1 MQKDLSMFIDH
12 TDQHTRRMPW
22 RRRLAAMTLSLA
34 MALTAVLPD
43 KAAMAHQ
50 QGASEASALSGMAV
64 GMLVAAPVVSMV
76 GVSTMAVVTV
86 SVAADGTVWV
96 LERAS
101 DGARFVVKV
110 SAATVGAASVVVGTV
125 ITVTAVSAGWVL
137 STAGEVL
144 AFVPNA
150 LGQALLHNERVLK

>member
-1 MQKDLSMFIDH
+1 MSNH
-12 TDQHTRRMPW
+12 HVDQHTSRMPL
-22 RRRLAAMTLSLA
+22 RSRFAATTLSVA
-34 MALTAVLPD
+34 MALTAVLPG
-43 KAAMAHQ
+43 KPAMAHHDR
-50 QGASEASALSGMAV
+50 ASEASALSGMAM
-64 GMLVAAPVVSMV
+64 GMLMAVPVISIA
-76 GVSTMAVVTV
+76 GVSAMAVVTV

-110 SAATVGAASVVVGTV
+110 SAATAGAASVVVGTV
-125 ITVTAVSAGWVL
+125 ITVTAVTAGWVL

-150 LGQALLHNERVLK
+150 LGQALLHNEPVLK